1 MATLWYARDAKAW
14 IAPTIAT
21 VGTTTTLKTQQV
33 SSVEFTAK
41 CKEVR
46 ISGGERDLEAINTLG
61 IGQLDQ
67 QGRPTI
73 IECVLTLVYDDA
85 TKTGT
90 YLGGTTVTIGTTG
103 FRRIQLGEHVTTG
116 SDPIDRV
123 RKSVLVE
130 LDDGTNKV
138 YALLNNAYATTRE
151 WGLAADGHVEET
163 LTFKTLA
170 QNYYEEDNMNSG
182 E

>member
-1 MATLWYARDAKAW
+1 MTTLWYARDAKVW
-14 IAPTIAT
+14 IAPLIAT
-21 VGTTTTLKTQQV
+21 VNATDTLKAQQTAV
-33 SSVEFTAK
+33 TPVEYSGK

-73 IECVLTLVYDDA
+73 IECVLTLVYEDA
-85 TKTGT
+85 TKTGSMID
-90 YLGGTTVTIGTTG
+90 GPAITTASG
-103 FRRIQLGEHVTTG
+103 FKRVQAGEHVVA
-116 SDPIDRV
+116 SDRV

-138 YALLNNAYATTRE
+138 YALLNMAYATTRE

-170 QNYYEEDNMNSG
+170 QHYYEEDNLT